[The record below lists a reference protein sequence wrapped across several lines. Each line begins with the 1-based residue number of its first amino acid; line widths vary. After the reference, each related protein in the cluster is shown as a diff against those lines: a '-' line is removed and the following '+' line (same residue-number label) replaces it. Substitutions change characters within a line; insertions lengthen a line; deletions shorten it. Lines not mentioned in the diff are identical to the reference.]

1 MQGLYNTIQKSK
13 KGTSNMGKKLN
24 DLKCTLIQKA
34 VYAKL
39 YKGHKPNEWEPW
51 HEPEVKKLENG
62 MICRSDVKYGDTWP
76 NSFADIWYPDDSGEK
91 RPVVVYFHGGGFI
104 FGNKSSG
111 DPLQTGSGGVGKLE
125 AIVKAGYILVNA
137 DYALAPQYRFP
148 VPIRQ
153 TDELFRYLI
162 AHQEELHLDM
172 SRVCL
177 SGGSAG
183 ANMTEIYAA
192 CVCNPDYAAMLGV
205 DPVMTTENLKVLA
218 IDEAALDASVFD
230 NNMYAMLGC
239 ATGAKR
245 NTPEAVAII
254 NAKTY
259 IRETFIPSW
268 INASNE
274 PNDETGYFVTEAR
287 GLKLKLDEIGVPN
300 DLVFFPGAKLPH
312 GYMDQMASEPH
323 AKEAFDRMMN
333 FIQKYI

>member
-1 MQGLYNTIQKSK
+1 MAKL
-13 KGTSNMGKKLN
+13 LN

-51 HEPEVKKLENG
+51 HTPEVKKTENG
-62 MICRSDVKYGDTWP
+62 MVCRSDVKYGETWP

-104 FGNKSSG
+104 FGNKSAG
-111 DPLQTGSGGVGKLE
+111 DPMQTGGGGVGKLE

-162 AHQEELHLDM
+162 AHEEELHLDM

-192 CVCNPDYAAMLGV
+192 CVCNPDGGALPGLHPH
-205 DPVMTTENLKVLA
+205 DPHRLSGGGQ
-218 IDEAALDASVFD
+218 ALQADV
-230 NNMYAMLGC
+230 
-239 ATGAKR
+239 
-245 NTPEAVAII
+245 
-254 NAKTY
+254 
-259 IRETFIPSW
+259 
-268 INASNE
+268 
-274 PNDETGYFVTEAR
+274 
-287 GLKLKLDEIGVPN
+287 
-300 DLVFFPGAKLPH
+300 
-312 GYMDQMASEPH
+312 
-323 AKEAFDRMMN
+323 
-333 FIQKYI
+333 

>member
-1 MQGLYNTIQKSK
+1 
-13 KGTSNMGKKLN
+13 MGKFIN
-24 DLKCTLIQKA
+24 DLKCRLLQKA
-34 VYAKL
+34 IYAKV
-39 YKGHKPNEWEPW
+39 YKGHKPNEWVPW
-51 HEPEVKKLENG
+51 NTPGVKRMENG
-62 MICRSDVKYGDTWP
+62 LVCRSDVQYGKTYP
-76 NSFADIWYPDDSGEK
+76 NSFADVWYPDNSEKK

-104 FGNKSSG
+104 FGNKSAG

-125 AIVKAGYILVNA
+125 AIVQAGYVLVNA
-137 DYALAPQYRFP
+137 DYALAPEYRFP
-148 VPIRQ
+148 APIRQ
-153 TDELFRYLI
+153 CDELLRYLI
-162 AHQEELHLDM
+162 AHREELRLDM

-205 DPVMTTENLKVLA
+205 DPVMTKDSLRVLA

-230 NNMYAMLGC
+230 KNMYAMLGC

-254 NAKTY
+254 NAKNY
-259 IRETFIPSW
+259 IQSSFIPSW

-274 PNDETGYFVTEAR
+274 PNDETGYFITEGR
-287 GLKLKLDEIGVPN
+287 GLKQKLDEIGVPN

-312 GYMDQMASEPH
+312 GYMDQMEAEPH

>member
-1 MQGLYNTIQKSK
+1 
-13 KGTSNMGKKLN
+13 MGKKLN
-24 DLKCTLIQKA
+24 DLKCTLLQKA

-51 HEPEVKKLENG
+51 HEPKVKKLENG
-62 MICRSDVKYGDTWP
+62 LICRSDVKYGETWP
-76 NSFADIWYPDDSGEK
+76 NSYADIWYPDDSGEK

-111 DPLQTGSGGVGKLE
+111 DPMQTGGGGVGKLE
-125 AIVKAGYILVNA
+125 AIVRAGYILVNA

-162 AHQEELHLDM
+162 AHEEELHLDM
-172 SRVCL
+172 SRICL

-183 ANMTEIYAA
+183 ANITEIYAA
-192 CVCNPDYAAMLGV
+192 CVCNPKYAALLGV
-205 DPVMTTENLKVLA
+205 EPVLKPESLKVLA

-230 NNMYAMLGC
+230 KNMYAMLGC
-239 ATGAKR
+239 ATGAKH

-259 IRETFIPSW
+259 IRDRFIPSW

-274 PNDETGYFVTEAR
+274 PNDERGYFITEGR
-287 GLKLKLDEIGVPN
+287 GLKKKLDEIGVPSE
-300 DLVFFPGAKLPH
+300 LVFFPGAKLPH
-312 GYMDQMASEPH
+312 GYMDQMEAEVH
-323 AKEAFDRMMN
+323 AKEAFERMMR
-333 FIQKYI
+333 FIKQHI

>member
-1 MQGLYNTIQKSK
+1 
-13 KGTSNMGKKLN
+13 MGKRLN
-24 DLKCTLIQKA
+24 DLKCRLIQKA

-39 YKGHKPNEWEPW
+39 YKGHRPNEWEPW
-51 HEPEVKKLENG
+51 HAPEVKKLENG
-62 MICRSDVKYGDTWP
+62 MVCRSDMKYGETYP

-104 FGNKSSG
+104 FGNKSAG
-111 DPLQTGSGGVGKLE
+111 DPMQTGGGGVGKLE
-125 AIVKAGYILVNA
+125 AIVKAGYVLVNA

-148 VPIRQ
+148 VQIRQ

-162 AHQEELHLDM
+162 AHQEALHLDL

-183 ANMTEIYAA
+183 ANMTVIYAA
-192 CVCNPDYAAMLGV
+192 CVCNPDYAALLDV
-205 DPVMTTENLKVLA
+205 KPVMTRKSLKVLA

-230 NNMYAMLGC
+230 KNMYAMLGC

-245 NTPEAVAII
+245 NTPEAVGIL

-259 IRETFIPSW
+259 IHDSFIPSW

-274 PNDETGYFVTEAR
+274 PNDETGYFITEAR
-287 GLKLKLDEIGVPN
+287 GLKKKLDEIGVPN

-312 GYMDQMASEPH
+312 GYMDRMKAEPH
-323 AKEAFDRMMN
+323 AKEAFTRMMD
-333 FIQKYI
+333 FIKKYI

>member
-1 MQGLYNTIQKSK
+1 
-13 KGTSNMGKKLN
+13 MGKRLN

-51 HEPEVKKLENG
+51 HTPEVKKLENG
-62 MICRSDVKYGDTWP
+62 LVCRSDVKYGETYP

-104 FGNKSSG
+104 FGNKSAG
-111 DPLQTGSGGVGKLE
+111 DPMQTGGGGVGKLE
-125 AIVKAGYILVNA
+125 DIVKAGYVLVNA

-148 VPIRQ
+148 VQIRQ

-162 AHQEELHLDM
+162 AHQEELHLDL

-183 ANMTEIYAA
+183 ANMTVIYAA
-192 CVCNPDYAAMLGV
+192 CVCNPDYAALLGV
-205 DPVMTTENLKVLA
+205 KPVMTRETLKVLA

-230 NNMYAMLGC
+230 KNMYAMLGC

-245 NTPEAVAII
+245 NTPEDMAIL

-259 IRETFIPSW
+259 IHDSFIPSW

-274 PNDETGYFVTEAR
+274 PNDETGYFITEAR
-287 GLKLKLDEIGVPN
+287 GLKKKLDEIGVPN

-312 GYMDQMASEPH
+312 GYMDQMEAEPH
-323 AKEAFDRMMN
+323 AKEAFTRMMD
-333 FIQKYI
+333 FIKKYI

>member
-1 MQGLYNTIQKSK
+1 
-13 KGTSNMGKKLN
+13 MGKWLN

-34 VYAKL
+34 VYAKFH
-39 YKGHKPNEWEPW
+39 KGHKPNEWEPW
-51 HEPEVKKLENG
+51 HEPEVKKLGNG
-62 MICRSDVKYGDTWP
+62 MICRSDVKYGETWP
-76 NSFADIWYPDDSGEK
+76 NSYADIWYPDDSGKK

-111 DPLQTGSGGVGKLE
+111 DPMQTGGGGVGKLE

-153 TDELFRYLI
+153 CDELFRYLI
-162 AHQEELHLDM
+162 AHREELQLDM

-183 ANMTEIYAA
+183 ADMTVIYAV
-192 CVCNPDYAAMLGV
+192 CVCNHEYAAMLGV
-205 DPVMTTENLKVLA
+205 KPVMTQENLKVLA

-230 NNMYAMLGC
+230 KNMYAMLGC
-239 ATGAKR
+239 ATGAKS
-245 NTPEAVAII
+245 NTPEAVAMLD
-254 NAKTY
+254 AKTY
-259 IRETFIPSW
+259 IRDSFIPSW

-274 PNDETGYFVTEAR
+274 PNDEKGFFITEGR
-287 GLKLKLDEIGVPN
+287 GLKKKLDEIGVPN
-300 DLVFFPGAKLPH
+300 DLVFFPGARLPH
-312 GYMDQMASEPH
+312 GYMDRMDADPH

>member
-1 MQGLYNTIQKSK
+1 
-13 KGTSNMGKKLN
+13 MGKRLN
-24 DLKCTLIQKA
+24 DLKCALIQKA

-39 YKGHKPNEWEPW
+39 YKGHRPNEWEPW
-51 HEPEVKKLENG
+51 HAPEVKKLPSG
-62 MICRSDVKYGDTWP
+62 LICRSDVKYGETWP

-104 FGNKSSG
+104 FGNKSAG
-111 DPLQTGSGGVGKLE
+111 DPLQTGRGGVGKLE
-125 AIVKAGYILVNA
+125 AIVRAGYILVNA

-162 AHQEELHLDM
+162 THQEELHLDL

-183 ANMTEIYAA
+183 ANMTVIYAA
-192 CVCNPDYAAMLGV
+192 CVCNPDYAELLGV
-205 DPVMTTENLKVLA
+205 DPVMTRENLKVLA
-218 IDEAALDASVFD
+218 IDEAALDASVF
-230 NNMYAMLGC
+230 NGAMYAMLGC
-239 ATGAKR
+239 ATGAKQ

-254 NAKTY
+254 NAKTF
-259 IRETFIPSW
+259 IRDSFIPSW

-274 PNDETGYFVTEAR
+274 PNDENGYFITEGR
-287 GLKLKLDEIGVPN
+287 GLKKKLDEIGVPN

-312 GYMDQMASEPH
+312 GYMDRMDTDPH

>member
-1 MQGLYNTIQKSK
+1 
-13 KGTSNMGKKLN
+13 MGKKLN

-39 YKGHKPNEWEPW
+39 YKGHRPNEWEPW
-51 HEPEVKKLENG
+51 HAPEVKKLENG
-62 MICRSDVKYGDTWP
+62 MVCRSDVKYGETYP
-76 NSFADIWYPDDSGEK
+76 NSFADIWYPDESGEK

-111 DPLQTGSGGVGKLE
+111 DPMQTGGGGVGKLE
-125 AIVKAGYILVNA
+125 AIVKAGYVLVNA

-148 VPIRQ
+148 VPILQ

-162 AHQEELHLDM
+162 AHQEELHLDL

-183 ANMTEIYAA
+183 ANMTVIYAA
-192 CVCNPDYAAMLGV
+192 CVCNPDYASLLGV
-205 DPVMTTENLKVLA
+205 KPVMTRESLKVLA

-230 NNMYAMLGC
+230 KNMYAMLGC

-254 NAKTY
+254 NAKAY
-259 IRETFIPSW
+259 LRDSFIPSW

-274 PNDETGYFVTEAR
+274 PNDETGYFITEAC
-287 GLKLKLDEIGVPN
+287 GLKKKLDEIGIPN
-300 DLVFFPGAKLPH
+300 ELVFFPGAKLPH

-323 AKEAFDRMMN
+323 AKEAFERMMN

>member
-1 MQGLYNTIQKSK
+1 
-13 KGTSNMGKKLN
+13 MGKLLN

-51 HEPEVKKLENG
+51 HAPEVKKTENG
-62 MICRSDVKYGDTWP
+62 MVCRSDVKYGESYP

-104 FGNKSSG
+104 FGNKSAG
-111 DPLQTGSGGVGKLE
+111 DPMQTGGGGVGKLE

-162 AHQEELHLDM
+162 AHEEELHLDM

-183 ANMTEIYAA
+183 ANMTAIYAA

-205 DPVMTTENLKVLA
+205 KPVMTQENLKVLA
-218 IDEAALDASVFD
+218 
-230 NNMYAMLGC
+230 
-239 ATGAKR
+239 KQ

-254 NAKTY
+254 NAKTF
-259 IRETFIPSW
+259 ICDSFIPSW

-274 PNDETGYFVTEAR
+274 TNDENGYFITEGR
-287 GLKLKLDEIGVPN
+287 GLKKKLDEIGVPN
-300 DLVFFPGAKLPH
+300 ELVFFPGAQLPH
-312 GYMDQMASEPH
+312 GYMDQMDAEPH
-323 AKEAFDRMMN
+323 AKEAFDRMMS

>member
-1 MQGLYNTIQKSK
+1 
-13 KGTSNMGKKLN
+13 MGKKLN

-34 VYAKL
+34 VYARL
-39 YKGHKPNEWEPW
+39 YKGHRPNEWEPW
-51 HEPEVKKLENG
+51 NTPEVKELDNG
-62 MICRSDVKYGDTWP
+62 MICRSNVKYGETWP
-76 NSFADIWYPDDSGEK
+76 NSFADIWYPDDSVEK

-111 DPLQTGSGGVGKLE
+111 DPMQTGAGGVGKLE

-137 DYALAPQYRFP
+137 DYALAPKYRFP
-148 VPIRQ
+148 ILIRQ
-153 TDELFRYLI
+153 TDELFRFLI

-183 ANMTEIYAA
+183 ANITEIYAA
-192 CVCNPDYAAMLGV
+192 CVCNPEYAALLDV
-205 DPVMTTENLKVLA
+205 EPVLTHKNLKVLA

-230 NNMYAMLGC
+230 KNMYAMLGC

-259 IRETFIPSW
+259 IRDSFIPSW

-274 PNDETGYFVTEAR
+274 PSDENGFFITEGR
-287 GLKLKLDEIGVPN
+287 GLKKKLDDICVPN
-300 DLVFFPGAKLPH
+300 DLVFFPGANLPH
-312 GYMDQMASEPH
+312 GYMDRMDAEPH
-323 AKEAFDRMMN
+323 AKEAFSRMMD
-333 FIQKYI
+333 FIKKYI

>member
-1 MQGLYNTIQKSK
+1 MENGITLYNDVCY
-13 KGTSNMGKKLN
+13 GKN
-24 DLKCTLIQKA
+24 
-34 VYAKL
+34 Y
-39 YKGHKPNEWEPW
+39 
-51 HEPEVKKLENG
+51 
-62 MICRSDVKYGDTWP
+62 P
-76 NSFADIWYPDDSGEK
+76 NSFADIWLPDGTEIK
-91 RPVVVYFHGGGFI
+91 KPVVVYLHGGGFI
-104 FGNKSSG
+104 FGNKSTG
-111 DPLQTGSGGVGKLE
+111 DPLSAGKEKSGKLMKLIE
-125 AIVKAGYILVNA
+125 AGYALVNA
-137 DYALAPQYRFP
+137 DYALAPQHRFP
-148 VPIRQ
+148 SQIRQ
-153 TDELFRYLI
+153 LDELLRFLIENADRY
-162 AHQEELHLDM
+162 HLDM
-172 SRVCL
+172 NRVCL

-183 ANMTEIYAA
+183 ADMTEIYAA
-192 CVCNPDYAAMLGV
+192 CVCNSDYAAMLGV

-230 NNMYAMLGC
+230 KNMYAMLGC

-333 FIQKYI
+333 FIQKHI

>member
-1 MQGLYNTIQKSK
+1 
-13 KGTSNMGKKLN
+13 MGKIIN
-24 DLKCTLIQKA
+24 DLKCKLLQKA
-34 VYAKL
+34 VYAKV
-39 YKGHKPNEWEPW
+39 YKGHQPNEWEPW
-51 HEPEVKKLENG
+51 NTPDVKTMENG
-62 MICRSDVKYGDTWP
+62 LVCRSDIKYGTTYP
-76 NSFADIWYPDDSGEK
+76 NSFADIWYPDDSEQK
-91 RPVVVYFHGGGFI
+91 RPVIVYFHGGGFI
-104 FGNKSSG
+104 FGNKSTG

-148 VPIRQ
+148 TQIGQ

-183 ANMTEIYAA
+183 ANITEIYAT
-192 CVCNPDYAAMLGV
+192 CVCNPDYATMLGV

-230 NNMYAMLGC
+230 KNMYAMLGC

-245 NTPEAVAII
+245 NTPDAVAII
-254 NAKTY
+254 NAKNY
-259 IRETFIPSW
+259 IKGSFIPSW

-274 PNDETGYFVTEAR
+274 PNDETGYFITEGC
-287 GLKLKLDEIGVPN
+287 GLKQKLDEIGVPN

-312 GYMDQMASEPH
+312 GYMDNLKEPH
-323 AKEAFDRMMN
+323 GREAFERMMA
-333 FIQKYI
+333 FIGQYI

>member
-1 MQGLYNTIQKSK
+1 MAKL
-13 KGTSNMGKKLN
+13 LN
-24 DLKCTLIQKA
+24 DLKCKLLQKA

-51 HEPEVKKLENG
+51 HSPEVKKLPNG
-62 MICRSDVKYGDTWP
+62 MVCRSDVKYGEAYP

-104 FGNKSSG
+104 FGNKSAG
-111 DPLQTGSGGVGKLE
+111 DPMQTGGGVGKLE

-148 VPIRQ
+148 VPILQ
-153 TDELFRYLI
+153 CDELFRYLI
-162 AHQEELHLDM
+162 AHEEDLHLDM

-183 ANMTEIYAA
+183 ANMTVIYAA
-192 CVCNPDYAAMLGV
+192 CVCNPDYAAMLGIK
-205 DPVMTTENLKVLA
+205 PVMTQENLKVLA
-218 IDEAALDASVFD
+218 IDEAALDANVFD
-230 NNMYAMLGC
+230 GAMYAMLGC
-239 ATGAKR
+239 ATGAKH

-259 IRETFIPSW
+259 IRDSFIPSW

-274 PNDETGYFVTEAR
+274 PNDERGYFITEGR
-287 GLKLKLDEIGVPN
+287 GLKKKLDEIGVPN
-300 DLVFFPGAKLPH
+300 DLVFFLGAKMPH

-323 AKEAFDRMMN
+323 AKEAFERMMN

>member
-1 MQGLYNTIQKSK
+1 
-13 KGTSNMGKKLN
+13 MGKKLN
-24 DLKCTLIQKA
+24 DLKCRLLQKA

-51 HEPEVKKLENG
+51 NTPEVKKLKNG
-62 MICRSDVKYGDTWP
+62 MVCRSDVKYGETYP
-76 NSFADIWYPDDSGEK
+76 NSFADIWYPDDSREK

-111 DPLQTGSGGVGKLE
+111 DPLQTGGGGVGKLE
-125 AIVKAGYILVNA
+125 AIVKAGYSLVNA

-148 VPIRQ
+148 TPIRQ

-162 AHQEELHLDM
+162 AHQEELHLDL

-183 ANMTEIYAA
+183 ANMTVIYAA
-192 CVCNPDYAAMLGV
+192 CVCNPDYADMIGV
-205 DPVMTTENLKVLA
+205 KPVMTQENLKVLA
-218 IDEAALDASVFD
+218 IDEAALDASVYD
-230 NNMYAMLGC
+230 KNMYAMLGC

-245 NTPEAVAII
+245 STPEAVAII

-259 IRETFIPSW
+259 IRDSFIPSW

-274 PNDETGYFVTEAR
+274 PSDETGYFITEGR
-287 GLKLKLDEIGVPN
+287 GLKKKLDEIDVPN

-312 GYMDQMASEPH
+312 GYMDQMEAEPH